1 MWLFKIGLDGVS
13 RVAIGKQVKNGYIIL
28 MGIGGKGDDDS
39 EGWTHLKLGLRQTML
54 ITAQREGH

>member
-39 EGWTHLKLGLRQTML
+39 EG
-54 ITAQREGH
+54 